1 MLAEAYAKRLLA
13 GAASWERDGFSAVR
27 LEWLRHCAH
36 IGARMKVITGGAG
49 SDVTVEGDFV
59 DLGTDGALV
68 LRDDKGAERRITTGD
83 VELTG
88 RL

>member
-1 MLAEAYAKRLLA
+1 
-13 GAASWERDGFSAVR
+13 
-27 LEWLRHCAH
+27 
-36 IGARMKVITGGAG
+36 MKVTSGGAG
-49 SDVTVEGDFV
+49 SDVTDEGDFV
-59 DLGTDGALV
+59 DLGTDGTLV

>member
-1 MLAEAYAKRLLA
+1 MRLLF

-36 IGARMKVITGGAG
+36 IGKRMRVITGGAG
-49 SDVTVEGDFV
+49 SNTTVEGDFV
-59 DLGTDGALV
+59 DLGTDGVLV
-68 LRDDKGAERRITTGD
+68 LQDDKGAERRITTGD